1 MADKN
6 KRAIVEEGAV
16 PMFVQLLQS
25 NDVKLQNEAVGALRN
40 LSLDGTLLANAI
52 PFSCQIDTRPSYLTS
67 ALHCPHFATFPNHFA
82 PTLRIS
88 T

>member
-1 MADKN
+1 MADGLRTDKN

-40 LSLDGTLLANAI
+40 LSLDGTMEALGVCSGTCVGGGLPKIVFFFFCVAAKFLA
-52 PFSCQIDTRPSYLTS
+52 IDSL
-67 ALHCPHFATFPNHFA
+67 F
-82 PTLRIS
+82 
-88 T
+88 